1 MKEFTVTDTPGFNL
15 TVKAWKCQKPSTLN
29 AIEFTQSCKNNDGEL
44 SMASTY
50 QFFMTNEELATLV
63 EGLKNVI

>member
-15 TVKAWKCQKPSTLN
+15 NVKAWKCQNPSTLN
-29 AIEFTQSCKNNDGEL
+29 AIEFTQSCKNTEGEL

-50 QFFMTNEELATLV
+50 QFFMTDEELARLV